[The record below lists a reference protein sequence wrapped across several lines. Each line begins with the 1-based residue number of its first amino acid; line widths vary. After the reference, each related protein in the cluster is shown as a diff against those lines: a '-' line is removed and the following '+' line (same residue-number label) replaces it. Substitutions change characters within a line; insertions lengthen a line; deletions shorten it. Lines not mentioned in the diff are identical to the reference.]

1 MGHLARQP
9 NKGLLF
15 KCYLESF
22 SRLPLSNNNITS
34 GMIAIAVKQN
44 LLIVFI
50 KYFPKMHNHQH
61 ELMLIESHSS
71 AQSSI
76 FVEKQAQQ
84 ETYNECKANTK
95 YNIPAV

>member
-1 MGHLARQP
+1 
-9 NKGLLF
+9 
-15 KCYLESF
+15 
-22 SRLPLSNNNITS
+22 
-34 GMIAIAVKQN
+34 MIAIAVKQN

-95 YNIPAV
+95 YNIPAVLLLFPKDGNIAFHSLAAW